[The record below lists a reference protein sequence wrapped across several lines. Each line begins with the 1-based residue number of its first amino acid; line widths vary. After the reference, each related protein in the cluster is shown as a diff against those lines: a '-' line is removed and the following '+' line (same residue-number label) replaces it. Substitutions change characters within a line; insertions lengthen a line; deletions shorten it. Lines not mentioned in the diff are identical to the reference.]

1 MEGVWPQLVLVAAL
15 VVVNGVLAGSEVAL
29 ISLRESQLAR
39 LAESSVSGRAVA
51 RLVEQPNR
59 FLATIQIGIT
69 LAGFLASAAA
79 AVTLSEPLVPYLSW
93 FGTAADTVAIVLVT
107 LVLSFFTLVLGELVP
122 KRMALQRSEGWA
134 LVVGRPLE
142 WLATAARP
150 AVWLL
155 SVTTNAVVR
164 LLGGEP
170 GASREEID
178 LRELRDMV
186 IANQRISPDHQEVV
200 VGALEVAD
208 RTLRQILIPRPDVMT
223 LSADELV
230 SEALSR
236 LVDEGHTRAP
246 IVAEGGLDATVG
258 VVHLRD
264 LVRARPD
271 QLVGELGSDVMTLP
285 ESLPVMT
292 AMNQMQER
300 REQMALVIDEFGGA
314 DGIVTMED
322 LVEELVGE
330 IYDEFDPQVR
340 AVVRSEDGSLLV
352 SGRFPVHDLIDIGVT
367 VPPGEYTTV
376 AGLVLD
382 ELGGIPERIGV
393 SCEVGD
399 WKLTV
404 VSVRGRVPDRV
415 RFERLDPGSG

>member
-186 IANQRISPDHQEVV
+186 TANQRISPDHQEVV

-285 ESLPVMT
+285 ESLPVLT

-352 SGRFPVHDLIDIGVT
+352 SGRFPVHDLVDIGVT

>member
-285 ESLPVMT
+285 ESLPVLT

>member
-186 IANQRISPDHQEVV
+186 TANQRISPDHQEVV

-285 ESLPVMT
+285 ESLPVLT